1 MKKKF
6 LRSAVIALLATGLL
20 ASSALALPF
29 NERDQL
35 IGPLPALQAILDDF
49 TTMGT
54 SIDAVNDQRQEAIWV
69 RSGDW
74 DVDVVR
80 VAGTGT
86 SAGYDLGIYSFADPT
101 KKYVFDTL
109 DETGS
114 SVDFN
119 IGESG
124 NLYVNG
130 NTIGSF
136 GPAFGFF
143 ITDGNEYFYT
153 EDDKNGGVAHALA
166 YHLNGIEYSIPYGP
180 DYFRGKGGPDDYLLA
195 FRGNDGF
202 TPVFLVE
209 DVRPIPEPATML
221 LFGLGLA
228 SFAGLARRKK
238 K

>member
-20 ASSALALPF
+20 ASGAFALPF

-35 IGPLPALQAILDDF
+35 IGPLPALQTILDDF

-74 DVDVVR
+74 GVDIVR
-80 VAGTGT
+80 VAGTN
-86 SAGYDLGIYSFADPT
+86 AGYDLGIYSFTDPT

-114 SVDFN
+114 SVNFN
-119 IGESG
+119 IGGSG

-130 NTIGSF
+130 DTIDSF
-136 GPAFGFF
+136 GSTFGFF
-143 ITDGNEYFYT
+143 ITDGNEYLYT

-166 YHLNGIEYSIPYGP
+166 YHLNGIEYSIPYRQ
-180 DYFRGKGGPDDYLLA
+180 DYFRGRGGPDDILLA
-195 FRGNDGF
+195 FPGNGGF
-202 TPVFLVE
+202 TPPVFHVE
-209 DVRPIPEPATML
+209 DVRPVPEPATML